1 MKPSPIVFGLAVAAA
16 TVQAAVM
23 LFAVARPLGHALEG
37 EAAGLGAAH
46 VVVAPARADRPGFV
60 ESIVVAPKAGHRT

>member
-37 EAAGLGAAH
+37 EAAGVAAQ